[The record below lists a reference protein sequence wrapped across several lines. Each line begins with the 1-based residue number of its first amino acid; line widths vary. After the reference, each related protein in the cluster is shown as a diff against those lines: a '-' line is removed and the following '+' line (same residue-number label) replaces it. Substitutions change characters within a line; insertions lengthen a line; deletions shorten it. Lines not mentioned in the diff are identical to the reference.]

1 MKYKM
6 LVKIYIFYALT
17 HTQQTRREG
26 GLQTGGESDE
36 RSLQYFRPALSLLFP
51 FPSVIFEKLIYG
63 QQCGQP
69 GGEGSIQQSEGG
81 EGSGGQLGGQIEF
94 GQQNSPKAA
103 AKTYQVSD
111 FVVVYVAAAAAALR
125 PFCTVLLP
133 LSLCFSL
140 PRFFCLFPRSI
151 HSQSY

>member
-1 MKYKM
+1 M
-6 LVKIYIFYALT
+6 VNSVAS
-17 HTQQTRREG
+17 Q
-26 GLQTGGESDE
+26 GE
-36 RSLQYFRPALSLLFP
+36 RGVYNRA
-51 FPSVIFEKLIYG
+51 
-63 QQCGQP
+63 
-69 GGEGSIQQSEGG
+69 EGG

-125 PFCTVLLP
+125 PFCTVLPHFPLS

-140 PRFFCLFPRSI
+140 PRFCSLSLLFHAPFI
-151 HSQSY
+151 VKVIE